1 MVEKKISIFFLMQQM
16 AGLRNL
22 VEMRLSDFLINFS
35 ISHKRHKL
43 IPILMLSTIWR
54 IFLELWQLH
63 PQGRRKR
70 EESFL
75 EQQDGAGRDQLAVS
89 VNTI

>member
-1 MVEKKISIFFLMQQM
+1 MVKKKTQKTSIFFLMQQM

-63 PQGRRKR
+63 PQGIK
-70 EESFL
+70 EEERVFPRTTRWSW
-75 EQQDGAGRDQLAVS
+75 
-89 VNTI
+89 